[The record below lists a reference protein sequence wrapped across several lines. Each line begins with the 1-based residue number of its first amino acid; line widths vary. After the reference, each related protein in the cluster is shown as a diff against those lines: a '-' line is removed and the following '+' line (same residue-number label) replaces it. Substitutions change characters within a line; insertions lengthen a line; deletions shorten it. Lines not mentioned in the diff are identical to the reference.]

1 MNAKFAAPLLRP
13 RKMVALVTGVIA
25 LILCV
30 IGWIT
35 TPREF
40 FVAYLFGEFFFVG
53 LSLGSL
59 GILMIHHLTAGY
71 WGYGVRRF
79 LEAAVGNLP
88 LLALLFVPIFFGLS
102 ELYPWKHPDLA
113 ATHELLAKKLGYLN
127 TPGFVVR
134 TVVVFAIWI
143 VMSRLLLK
151 WSAEQDVTVSVEPT
165 RKMRTLSGPGLVIY
179 PLTMTFAAVDWIM
192 SLEADWY
199 STMFPVLVCIGQI
212 LGALALIILLFAR
225 TADSSA
231 VAPLAGQETFHKL
244 GNLLLAFVMM
254 WAYLAFAQLL
264 VVWSGNLPPEISWY
278 LHRIA
283 GGWRWVASFIALFQF
298 FLPFFLLLMRPV
310 KKQRHLLAIVAGC
323 VFLSYVVT
331 VWWTIAPSIHRANVY
346 VSWLAFAAFF
356 GIGGLW
362 WAAFLWNLERR
373 RLVPLNDPRF
383 AVAVPA

>member
-1 MNAKFAAPLLRP
+1 MNAIVDAPFLRG
-13 RKMVALVTGVIA
+13 KMIAFVIGVIG
-25 LILCV
+25 LILAV

-40 FVAYLFGEFFFVG
+40 FVAYLFSEFFFLG

-88 LLALLFVPIFFGLS
+88 VLALLFVPIFFGLP
-102 ELYPWKHPDLA
+102 ELYPWKHPDRVA
-113 ATHELLAKKLGYLN
+113 VHELLAKKLGYLN
-127 TPGFVVR
+127 TSGFIVR
-134 TVVVFAIWI
+134 TLIVFAIWVVI
-143 VMSRLLLK
+143 SRLLLK

-179 PLTMTFAAVDWIM
+179 PITMTFAAVDWIM
-192 SLEADWY
+192 SMEANWY

-212 LGALALIILLFAR
+212 LGALSLMILLFAR
-225 TADSSA
+225 AANSL
-231 VAPLAGQETFHKL
+231 PLAQLAGEDNFHKI
-244 GNLLLAFVMM
+244 GNLLLAFVMI
-254 WAYLAFAQLL
+254 WAYLAFGQLL

-298 FLPFFLLLMRPV
+298 FLPFFLLLMRPM
-310 KKQRHLLAIVAGC
+310 KKKRHLLAMIAGC
-323 VFLSYVVT
+323 VFLSNIVT
-331 VWWTIAPSIHRANVY
+331 IWWTIAPSIHSQNAY
-346 VSWLAFAAFF
+346 VNWLAFAAFF

-373 RLVPLNDPRF
+373 PLIPLNDPRF
-383 AVAVPA
+383 ALAAPA

>member
-1 MNAKFAAPLLRP
+1 MRVIVDALFP
-13 RKMVALVTGVIA
+13 RGKMIAFVIGVIG
-25 LILCV
+25 LILAL

-40 FVAYLFGEFFFVG
+40 FLAYLFGEFFFLG

-71 WGYGVRRF
+71 WGYGVRRL

-102 ELYPWKHPDLA
+102 ELYPWKHPDSVA
-113 ATHELLAKKLGYLN
+113 APELLAKKLGYLN
-127 TPGFVVR
+127 TSGFIVR
-134 TVVVFAIWI
+134 TVIVFAIWI
-143 VMSRLLLK
+143 VISRLLLK

-165 RKMRTLSGPGLVIY
+165 RNMRTLSGPGLVIY
-179 PLTMTFAAVDWIM
+179 PITMTFAAVDWIM
-192 SLEADWY
+192 SMEANWY

-212 LGALALIILLFAR
+212 LAALSLMILLFAG
-225 TADSSA
+225 AANSSRLA
-231 VAPLAGQETFHKL
+231 QLAGEDNFHKI

-254 WAYLAFAQLL
+254 WAYLAFGQLL

-283 GGWRWVASFIALFQF
+283 GSWRWVASFIALFQF
-298 FLPFFLLLMRPV
+298 FLPFLLLLMRPV
-310 KKQRHLLAIVAGC
+310 KKKRHLLAMVAGC
-323 VFLSYVVT
+323 VFLSNIVT
-331 VWWTIAPSIHRANVY
+331 IWWTIAPSIHPQNAY
-346 VSWLAFAAFF
+346 VNWLAFAAFF

-373 RLVPLNDPRF
+373 RLIPLNDPRF
-383 AVAVPA
+383 AVALPA